1 VSLPPFGS
9 DNYAATHPEVLAA
22 IADANDGYAVAYGD
36 DPWTTRLDE
45 VVQEL
50 FGTGATAFPVLNGTG
65 ANVIGLMATAPRWA
79 GVVASD
85 VAHAHTDENGAPE
98 RVGGLKLLTRP
109 VTDGRL
115 TVADVEAWA
124 GDLGDVHSA
133 QPAVLTLTQATE
145 LGTVYR
151 VAELRALTEAAHAL
165 GMAVHVDGS
174 RLANAAAFLDVDLRA
189 LTTDVGVDL
198 VSLGAAKNGGLIG
211 EAVVVTSPADAPT
224 PAAAAAR
231 QAAAQAIPYLRKST
245 MQLASKQRYLS
256 AQLVAMF
263 AEPAA
268 AGGPDA
274 SAGTSTDRVTGM
286 SRGMSSG
293 TVAGTSGDATTGTP
307 AGRVTGT
314 VTAADTAADTSA
326 VAGTPAGTVPGT
338 GTGTTT
344 EPGPGART
352 PRPLWWR
359 NAAAANA
366 AAQRLRSGVEAISGK
381 AVGGKGIGGG
391 LVRATRPTEANAV
404 FATLPRAAADRL
416 RNRTRFYDWADG
428 ETADRVEVRW
438 MCSWATTAA
447 DVDAFL
453 DALAD
458 SL

>member
-1 VSLPPFGS
+1 
-9 DNYAATHPEVLAA
+9 
-22 IADANDGYAVAYGD
+22 
-36 DPWTTRLDE
+36 
-45 VVQEL
+45 
-50 FGTGATAFPVLNGTG
+50 
-65 ANVIGLMATAPRWA
+65 
-79 GVVASD
+79 
-85 VAHAHTDENGAPE
+85 
-98 RVGGLKLLTRP
+98 
-109 VTDGRL
+109 
-115 TVADVEAWA
+115 
-124 GDLGDVHSA
+124 
-133 QPAVLTLTQATE
+133 
-145 LGTVYR
+145 
-151 VAELRALTEAAHAL
+151 
-165 GMAVHVDGS
+165 MAVHVDGS

-338 GTGTTT
+338 VTGTTT